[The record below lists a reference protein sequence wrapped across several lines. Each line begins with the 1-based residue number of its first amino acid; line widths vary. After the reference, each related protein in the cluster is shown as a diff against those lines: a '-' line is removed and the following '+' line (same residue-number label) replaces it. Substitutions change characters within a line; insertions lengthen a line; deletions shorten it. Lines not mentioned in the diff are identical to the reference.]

1 MFDLSNYA
9 FNVHA
14 VPIFII
20 GFLTLN
26 LGLLAYFS
34 NRAAATN
41 QHFLMLCISIFV
53 WLYGTGMGFLSRD
66 PRLALQWFK
75 LDNFGV
81 MYISVAFYAFSMAF
95 LELRRPHSIRIGYAI
110 ASMFAVVVLLTD
122 KFVIGVH
129 KYWWGYYPRWGAFS
143 IPFFLFFFWYMA
155 AAFTGYFQS
164 YRKVLSPIKHYQIKY
179 VLIAFLVAYT
189 GSVDYLPTFGYPIY
203 PLGYIPIFI
212 LVSVITFAIFRY
224 RLMNI
229 SVVINRSLTYGLL
242 LSVIFIPAYL
252 AVIISRRATFYSLP
266 PLFAGTLIFAC
277 GLWIVM
283 KKPKSIPNVTF
294 GLVCLSVAAW
304 LFSDFMMYSTSGAE
318 KAFFWAKISYVG
330 VPYIPAFFYH
340 FCVRILQQEGKRR
353 LVLANYLVSTLFAL
367 LIPTL
372 YLIDNSLYSYFWGFY
387 PKAGILHP
395 IFLVYFGLVSG
406 LSLQKLYLGYKAK
419 QGIAPI
425 EAARIKYLFWA
436 FVIGYTASIDFIQNY
451 GFEFYP
457 AGYLFVSLW
466 VIIVTYA
473 ISKYQLMDISLILTK
488 TNILSYAKVLALIPF
503 YFVVFML
510 IRLFTGSSQ
519 HLLSGIL
526 VATFS
531 ILARLL
537 VNLQRQMEK
546 AIERA
551 LFRKKYDAYQTL
563 TEFTNAIVS
572 ILDLRELTVK
582 ITNTISREMGVNKA
596 SLFLIDEKSGY
607 IPESICGLD
616 DDIKKIDIRANDP
629 LPEALIKKGEII
641 IKEEMERGLFVKE
654 YQGIVET
661 MKAIEAEISIPFI
674 SKGRLVGFCN
684 LGNKKSRD
692 MYSHEDIQ
700 LLTNLAHQAAI
711 AIENAR
717 LHYLEKKSLILMK
730 KIDKLD
736 TFSRFAGGMAH
747 EINNPLVTIST
758 FFQLLPQKRND
769 EEFMD
774 SFSKLAFTETER
786 IRRLTKELLDYGKP
800 REIRFSLEDINQ
812 LIAKVVLLIRL
823 EAEKKKIVINP
834 QFAGEIPKIYIDPDQ
849 IKQVILN
856 MLLNAI
862 DAIDSEGSI
871 TIGTRHIHN
880 DYNDQKRESI
890 QINVTDTGKGIA
902 KEEIDKIFDPFF
914 TTKHTSREREG
925 TGLGLSIS
933 HQIVKEHNGFINV
946 ESTLG
951 KGTTFLIYL
960 PIDPTSYMKE
970 EKPLSTTSTI
980 LDTQ

>member
-9 FNVHA
+9 LNVHA

-41 QHFLMLCISIFV
+41 QHFLILCISIFV
-53 WLYGTGMGFLSRD
+53 WLYSTGMGFLSRD

-129 KYWWGYYPRWGAFS
+129 KYWWGYYPRWGAYS
-143 IPFFLFFFWYMA
+143 IPFFIIFFSYMA
-155 AAFTGYFQS
+155 GAFTAFFHS
-164 YRKVLSPIKHYQIKY
+164 YRSISSPIKLYQVKY
-179 VLIAFLVAYT
+179 VLIACLIGYI
-189 GSVDYLPTFGYPIY
+189 GSVDYLPAFGYPIY

-224 RLMNI
+224 RLMEI
-229 SVVINRSLTYGLL
+229 SVVINRSVTYVLL
-242 LSVIFIPAYL
+242 LGLVFVPAYL
-252 AVIISRRATFYSLP
+252 FAIISNRATVYSAP
-266 PLFAGTLIFAC
+266 PFLAMTLIFAC
-277 GLWIVM
+277 GLWIVL
-283 KKPKSIPNVTF
+283 KNPRAVSNITF
-294 GLVCLSVAAW
+294 SLVCLGICIW
-304 LFSDFMMYSTSGAE
+304 LFGIFLAYSTMSKE
-318 KAFFWAKISYVG
+318 KALFWVKFTYLG
-330 VPYIPAFFYH
+330 VVYIPAFFYH
-340 FCVRILQQEGKRR
+340 FCESFLHGQVKKKPIFT
-353 LVLANYLVSTLFAL
+353 NYLISTAFLM
-367 LIPTL
+367 LIPTN
-372 YLIDNSLYSYFWGFY
+372 YLIDGVYSYYWGQY
-387 PKAGILHP
+387 AKAGLLHP
-395 IFLVYFGLVSG
+395 LFLVYFVSASG
-406 LSLQKLYLGYKAK
+406 LSLWKLYSAYRSKA
-419 QGIAPI
+419 GTAPL
-425 EAARIKYLFWA
+425 EATRTRYLFWA
-436 FVIGYTASIDFIQNY
+436 FVIGYLASIDFVQNY

-457 AGYLFVSLW
+457 IGYIFVSLW
-466 VIIVTYA
+466 VLIVTYA
-473 ISKYQLMDISLILTK
+473 ISKYQLLEISLILTRK
-488 TNILSYAKVLALIPF
+488 KVLSYAQILGIIPF
-503 YFVVFML
+503 YFIVLTLVW
-510 IRLFTGSSQ
+510 IFTGEVQ
-519 HLLSGIL
+519 YLLSGFL
-526 VATFS
+526 VGTFS
-531 ILARLL
+531 IFARILT
-537 VNLQRQMEK
+537 NLQKQMEK
-546 AIERA
+546 AVGKA
-551 LFRKKYDAYQTL
+551 LFRKRYDAYQTL

-572 ILDLRELTVK
+572 ILDLRELTAK
-582 ITNTISREMGVNKA
+582 ITNTISREMGVNKV

-616 DDIKKIDIRANDP
+616 DNIKKIDIRADDP

-641 IKEEMERGLFVKE
+641 IKEEMERDLFADENKSL
-654 YQGIVET
+654 IDS
-661 MKAIEAEISIPFI
+661 MAAIEAEVSIPFM
-674 SKGRLVGFCN
+674 SKGRLIGFCN
-684 LGNKKSRD
+684 LGPKRSRD
-692 MYSHEDIQ
+692 MYSNEDIQ
-700 LLTNLAHQAAI
+700 LLTNLARQAAI

-774 SFSKLAFTETER
+774 SFSRLAFTETER

-834 QFAGEIPKIYIDPDQ
+834 QLASEIPKIYIDPDQ

-862 DAIDSEGSI
+862 DAIEDGGSI

-960 PIDPTSYMKE
+960 PIDPTSYMKK